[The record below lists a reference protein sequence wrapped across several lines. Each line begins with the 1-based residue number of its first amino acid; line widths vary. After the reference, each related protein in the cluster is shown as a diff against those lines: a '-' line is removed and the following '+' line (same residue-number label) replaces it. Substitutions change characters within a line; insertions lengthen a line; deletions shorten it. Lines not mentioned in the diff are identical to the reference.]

1 MEHRTRMSMLGV
13 GILALVFAG
22 VNLVL
27 HQNTAFTTVGIL
39 LVILTAI
46 VVLVGVKDFLL
57 LTDERAGH

>member
-13 GILALVFAG
+13 GTMVSVFAG

-27 HQNTAFTTVGIL
+27 NSNTAYTTVGIL
-39 LVILTAI
+39 LVIFSA
-46 VVLVGVKDFLL
+46 VVFLVGVKDFLL